1 MSKERD
7 PRALAVKAVLDEM
20 EAVVRA
26 RADVSLTRAM
36 IAERV
41 GVAPSAVS
49 NWFQANQLPRDEK
62 LEELAKVLSLGDERT
77 AFEYRQRLFQAAGVT
92 SPPLTP
98 WERAQSGG
106 ARIGVVAYDP
116 SVDAFFHDV
125 ASAFGNFCGFHVDP
139 LSVPFWEL
147 SGKIAAGEID
157 LGFGLWET
165 PDRLLSLRFLATP
178 IEMGMNM
185 LGLSRATERL
195 NAHAGLVDLAQLR
208 PIMNERQATYR
219 FAQHVY
225 DLNTRSI
232 LSCEYDPASFRA
244 KLIEASREW
253 LRDPTSGIPVVI
265 TDELMCWKV
274 FNGLLKEMS
283 PTSDTR
289 NQLGVPTLLAE
300 SPDRKW
306 GRAGRLVAAHPRYNV
321 SVCTKRVSDDPWFS
335 FVEDAWRIFI
345 RGNRGFLVEKYT
357 ELCLRL
363 TRLLDET
370 HALTGGLNK
379 PPSAEARQWAGV
391 YWNWLFDHQ
400 LRDFHDEQTWQ
411 QITGAVR
418 ANEPLEAIVKQF
430 LDESRQPKV
439 RNP

>member
-1 MSKERD
+1 MSKQRD
-7 PRALAVKAVLDEM
+7 PRALAVKAVLEEI
-20 EAVVRA
+20 EAAVRA

-36 IAERV
+36 IAKRV
-41 GVAPSAVS
+41 AVAPSAVS
-49 NWFQANQLPRDEK
+49 NWFQANQLPRAK
-62 LEELAKVLSLGDERT
+62 QLQKLAKVLSLGDERT
-77 AFEYRQRLFQAAGVT
+77 AFEYCQRLFQAAGVT
-92 SPPLTP
+92 PVPLTP

-106 ARIGVVAYDP
+106 AKIGVVAYDP

-125 ASAFGNFCGFHVDP
+125 ATAFGNFCGFHVDP

-147 SGKIAAGEID
+147 PEKIAAGEID

-185 LGLSRATERL
+185 LGLSVATEQL
-195 NAHAGLVDLAQLR
+195 NADAGQMDLAQLR

-232 LSCEYDPASFRA
+232 LSCEYDPASFHT

-253 LRDPTSGIPVVI
+253 LRDPSSGIPVVI

-274 FNGLLKEMS
+274 FNSLLKEMS
-283 PTSDTR
+283 SSPDTR
-289 NQLGVPTLLAE
+289 KQLGGPALLTE

-306 GRAGRLVAAHPRYNV
+306 GRAGRLIAAHPRYNV

-345 RGNRGFLVEKYT
+345 RGNRGFLIEKYA
-357 ELCLRL
+357 ELCSRL
-363 TRLLDET
+363 KDLLEET
-370 HALTGGLNK
+370 HALTGGLK
-379 PPSAEARQWAGV
+379 GPPSEAARCWAGV

-418 ANEPLEAIVKQF
+418 AREPLETMFDQF
-430 LDESRQPKV
+430 IRTPTQPEARQS
-439 RNP
+439 

>member
-1 MSKERD
+1 M
-7 PRALAVKAVLDEM
+7 AVKAVLDEM
-20 EAVVRA
+20 EAAVRA

-49 NWFQANQLPRDEK
+49 NWFQANQLPRVQQ
-62 LEELAKVLSLGDERT
+62 LEELAKVLGLGDERT
-77 AFEYRQRLFQAAGVT
+77 AFEYRQRLFQAARVV

-106 ARIGVVAYDP
+106 VRIGVVAYDA
-116 SVDAFFHDV
+116 SVDAFFNDI
-125 ASAFGNFCGFHVDP
+125 ATAFGNFCGFHVDP

-147 SGKIAAGEID
+147 PEKIAVGEID

-178 IEMGMNM
+178 LEMGMSM
-185 LGLSRATERL
+185 LGLSVATGQL
-195 NAHAGLVDLAQLR
+195 QSDAGLVDLAQLR

-232 LSCEYDPASFRA
+232 LPCEYDPASFRA
-244 KLIEASREW
+244 KLLEASREW
-253 LRDPTSGIPVVI
+253 VRDPKSRIPVII

-274 FNGLLKEMS
+274 FNGILKEMS
-283 PTSDTR
+283 SSPGTR
-289 NQLGVPTLLAE
+289 KQLGVPTLLIA
-300 SPDRKW
+300 SPDRTW
-306 GRAGRLVAAHPRYNV
+306 GRDGRLVAAHPRYNV
-321 SVCTKRVSDDPWFS
+321 SVCTKRASDDPWFS

-363 TRLLDET
+363 KGLLEET
-370 HALTGGLNK
+370 HALTGGLDEQ
-379 PPSAEARQWAGV
+379 PSEEARNWAGV

-418 ANEPLEAIVKQF
+418 ARDPLETIVKRF
-430 LDESRQPKV
+430 LDKSKQPKA
-439 RNP
+439 RKT